1 MRTECRKRKI
11 KHLKVVYSKEP
22 AMTPIEDDSISC
34 KNHCICPPGTQR
46 KCTARRTVHLRWVP
60 GGQMQWFL
68 QLMESSSMGVMAGS
82 LE

>member
-1 MRTECRKRKI
+1 MTSPPMISPATEGTKA
-11 KHLKVVYSKEP
+11 LEP
-22 AMTPIEDDSISC
+22 
-34 KNHCICPPGTQR
+34 G
-46 KCTARRTVHLRWVP
+46 TARRTVHLRWVP